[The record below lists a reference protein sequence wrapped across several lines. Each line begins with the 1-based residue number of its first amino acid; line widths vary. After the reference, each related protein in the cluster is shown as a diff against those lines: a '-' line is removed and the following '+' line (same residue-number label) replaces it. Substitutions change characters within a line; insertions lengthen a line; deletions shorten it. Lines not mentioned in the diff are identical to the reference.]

1 MDEKLKS
8 IVKKMMEDGASQE
21 SIEGVISAYKNRLQ
35 QSDTESGKPNVV
47 AKEDVTVTTEE
58 NLASGDGEL
67 QLANPFDKEYVPPKL
82 ESFGN
87 VNSSVKEFNPESDL
101 YKQEDSEYIQESGAS
116 EFIEIK
122 NKIKA
127 NEELVSQGIKDYES
141 VVKET
146 SLEDYLQIN
155 VENEENISNISP
167 ESFNTYEVYSKENQN
182 LKNKKNELSIVIA
195 DKSESNDYNKL
206 DELSEAYSDLKLYK
220 PEVAVKLRPLYLKAE
235 KRIVDNLDK
244 NINELDISKF
254 VERNFDGFLVADD
267 AKISAAADSFIGEN
281 NLEDNVQSRKLF
293 TTRLRAKA
301 SNYEVSQKLKSKIK
315 SNTELSSFYKSLEPK
330 KLDHLLGVSPEALD
344 AKVNYTFGVDF
355 ISESTTSK
363 LEGLSQS
370 YLESL
375 NKNQESLQV
384 KYNNGSLSKEQA
396 NQELLSLNKTAYDLH
411 QKRSQ
416 DLISKYNI
424 KQSELLSTF
433 NDVLSTEDKKYDYEF
448 TAEEESKLQGIIS
461 GLYSEVSSEMNAS
474 KKESRRVAS
483 LITKAPEPII
493 GLIKDF
499 NNMFF
504 DSVSNMG
511 RAIDSPGMAEFGNE
525 MKDLWSPAYE
535 PMDNWD
541 DLYDP
546 TKVMKSVGRLM
557 GSAAPGLIAA
567 AGVSIATGGLG
578 TLPTLALV
586 STTGWLSES
595 MIMAGNMER
604 MIMEETGSAMKAKEG
619 VNAMWNGQI
628 KNMWTYAFDG
638 IPFIGKT
645 ARLGGPLGRVLIS
658 GGIEA
663 ATETPQEVFQTA
675 QEEQI
680 MESVRS
686 GGRITEEG
694 FMGKI
699 NPKMIKSTV
708 LEVGWGSLVM
718 GGGSRFMT
726 ESSLKSKQNQIIAQ
740 INNEV
745 KINKELGKVD
755 IDNSIIK
762 QKILSSVA
770 EYGKNFTNTWLG
782 SLMNAQYITSDE
794 FSNLSRQVD
803 VAQNMVK
810 NKKAIGNLTN
820 DQFSV
825 YSSIINRVTEAENKA
840 EEIKGDPVAKS
851 ILKDK
856 AKELKLEAKSFLE
869 NPSTEGRYVTIKTT
883 NKNFV
888 VLDEQQ
894 ATKLFAENPEL
905 LTQNIPGVT
914 VKFSKALEGSF
925 VPAKAEVQEDVETE
939 AGQTKESAMVEVNQ
953 YIESLSNTEISKD
966 IVSSIEA
973 KMNNADFIKES
984 ELDAGVGRI
993 FDEIDRVENL
1003 NISQDSKSLITKEL
1017 YETANKLN
1025 NYEFRTKTVNKNS
1038 TDGATT
1044 EGSAKTKR
1052 EIPKKETKADV
1063 SGVESKVVINND
1075 NTLTITET
1083 KGSGVTFKSVKYSFP
1098 EEFVFTDENGSF
1110 TAIELLTDDGRT
1122 VSITDPNIGIPMA
1135 LNRLM
1140 ETTEDVTTEQITEEI
1155 NFIQESVAEK
1165 KTKPIEEVSSS
1176 KPKETETE
1184 SKEVKTQVKEKVY
1197 PLKNLEAEA
1206 ANAQVSLS
1214 VIAPDV
1220 KIVIAKTEEEY
1231 KSLVKESADKNSGGT
1246 FSDKTIFI
1254 NPERANKRTI
1264 AHEVFHAVL
1273 LSKGISDAQASTITR
1288 KMLDAVS
1295 KTASPK
1301 LLGKIAKFS
1310 EKYEKALQSEESI
1323 AELVGILAS
1332 NLETIEKSNKGLIKR
1347 WLDKLA
1353 KLFGLKPFTDAE
1365 VINLLNTISD
1375 KVAIGQEIT
1384 KKDIKIIKGSKSKES
1399 QSVRNQEVDKKQQAE
1414 IAKINKLLNPNNW
1427 REKSNDR
1434 GTPRKRKLPKETI
1447 NELINIK
1454 STYTPN
1460 VLEGYSTKDLIAL
1473 NEFIK
1478 EIQDLGKLTIKDARK
1493 IKERL
1498 LKDKR
1503 NYLSTIIADKNNLNV
1518 SFKGRDEAIRR
1529 LSDGNLI
1536 KVGQLIFSKKDLFEA
1551 AFPKGSVVSGSVIFI
1566 PNQSFS
1572 VKTSKKGRLD
1582 KLSKSFF
1589 DLESFTTIFAGTNKT
1604 QSWLMD
1610 NIVMPASDKQYQV
1623 DSDSNILDNQRK
1635 DLLKESFP
1643 DNKKLKN
1650 FYKNKLREKTG
1661 IILNNESKNT
1671 ASRNLTVS
1679 NIVYLYNVIKMSSGA
1694 AQFLDSGYSM
1704 SSMNEIVDYVNSNSG
1719 IKKYADGIV
1728 EIYKGYL
1735 PKVNEAMSAE
1745 GYEEL
1750 GISRSL
1756 TKEELEAME
1765 DKDKR
1770 LDFASEYT
1778 KVLEKIYGKGGI
1790 PLIESY
1796 SPTSAMSKSK
1806 TDEMQK
1812 MGIFEEK
1819 FSVSAFAANSIE
1831 KKRGGVLAIRD
1842 NEVMFEK
1849 YVNGMTNMVG
1859 AIRLISSFQ
1868 TMFSK
1873 RNLSLIEDQ
1882 YGKGFKLQLQNTLND
1897 VIYGSAQSTK
1907 SNESGNP
1914 TFTRWLNQ
1922 ANAAIMFLNITSM
1935 LTQPLSSL
1943 NYAFENDIDAADY
1956 MKNIATFRSKEMVK
1970 AREELT
1976 SDPSFKQRMEKSLNS
1991 VEMQALK
1998 QSEFADVSNSE
2009 WFSNGLNTLLQKG
2022 YFLTTQADAFAIA
2035 FGGTAFYKSKTD
2047 ELIRGGMPEK
2057 EAKAKAIKLTYFAS
2071 NKSQQASSQNRI
2083 SADQKNAGMR
2093 MLLGFKTTSM
2103 QYNRIMFEKAS
2114 DIRNGRGNLGK
2125 NLATIAYYGGLQSMM
2140 FHLVKAILS
2149 SLGDDEDEDNKILS
2163 KTTANR
2169 LLDSFLAGFGVYGV
2183 GAVVLKNLT
2192 YDIVEY
2198 VGNGG
2203 TFSKEA
2209 ENILS
2214 DGLGMDFKKSTYGSE
2229 QGIILDAIKNVS
2241 PSIGYKASVAV
2252 NSLYD
2257 FNQEKYYSGFTKL
2270 AQAGTSVPFSQLE
2283 NISDAFDSKL
2293 SYYERLLRLT
2303 NVMKDYEADEIIE
2316 KSEKRKARNNSQ
2328 NTGQR
2333 SRSQSTRSQSTR
2345 SQSTR

>member
-663 ATETPQEVFQTA
+663 ATEIPQETLQTA

-925 VPAKAEVQEDVETE
+925 VPAKAEVQKDVETE

-1970 AREELT
+1970 ARKELT

-1998 QSEFADVSNSE
+1998 QSEFADVTNSE

-2345 SQSTR
+2345 

>member
-67 QLANPFDKEYVPPKL
+67 QLANPFDKEYVPPKV

-267 AKISAAADSFIGEN
+267 AKISDAADSFIGEN

-1770 LDFASEYT
+1770 LDFASKYT

-2345 SQSTR
+2345 

>member
-2345 SQSTR
+2345 

>member
-244 NINELDISKF
+244 NINDLDISKF

-883 NKNFV
+883 NKNSV

-1572 VKTSKKGRLD
+1572 VKTSKKSILD

-2345 SQSTR
+2345 

>member
-146 SLEDYLQIN
+146 SLEDYIQIN

-663 ATETPQEVFQTA
+663 ATEIPQETLQTA

-694 FMGKI
+694 FMSKV
-699 NPKMIKSTV
+699 NPKLIKSTV

-726 ESSLKSKQNQIIAQ
+726 ESSLKNKQNQIIAQ

-770 EYGKNFTNTWLG
+770 KYGKTLQILG
-782 SLMNAQYITSDE
+782 
-794 FSNLSRQVD
+794 
-803 VAQNMVK
+803 
-810 NKKAIGNLTN
+810 
-820 DQFSV
+820 
-825 YSSIINRVTEAENKA
+825 
-840 EEIKGDPVAKS
+840 
-851 ILKDK
+851 
-856 AKELKLEAKSFLE
+856 
-869 NPSTEGRYVTIKTT
+869 
-883 NKNFV
+883 
-888 VLDEQQ
+888 
-894 ATKLFAENPEL
+894 
-905 LTQNIPGVT
+905 
-914 VKFSKALEGSF
+914 
-925 VPAKAEVQEDVETE
+925 
-939 AGQTKESAMVEVNQ
+939 
-953 YIESLSNTEISKD
+953 
-966 IVSSIEA
+966 
-973 KMNNADFIKES
+973 
-984 ELDAGVGRI
+984 
-993 FDEIDRVENL
+993 
-1003 NISQDSKSLITKEL
+1003 
-1017 YETANKLN
+1017 
-1025 NYEFRTKTVNKNS
+1025 
-1038 TDGATT
+1038 
-1044 EGSAKTKR
+1044 
-1052 EIPKKETKADV
+1052 
-1063 SGVESKVVINND
+1063 
-1075 NTLTITET
+1075 
-1083 KGSGVTFKSVKYSFP
+1083 
-1098 EEFVFTDENGSF
+1098 
-1110 TAIELLTDDGRT
+1110 
-1122 VSITDPNIGIPMA
+1122 
-1135 LNRLM
+1135 
-1140 ETTEDVTTEQITEEI
+1140 
-1155 NFIQESVAEK
+1155 
-1165 KTKPIEEVSSS
+1165 
-1176 KPKETETE
+1176 
-1184 SKEVKTQVKEKVY
+1184 
-1197 PLKNLEAEA
+1197 
-1206 ANAQVSLS
+1206 
-1214 VIAPDV
+1214 
-1220 KIVIAKTEEEY
+1220 
-1231 KSLVKESADKNSGGT
+1231 
-1246 FSDKTIFI
+1246 
-1254 NPERANKRTI
+1254 
-1264 AHEVFHAVL
+1264 
-1273 LSKGISDAQASTITR
+1273 
-1288 KMLDAVS
+1288 
-1295 KTASPK
+1295 
-1301 LLGKIAKFS
+1301 
-1310 EKYEKALQSEESI
+1310 
-1323 AELVGILAS
+1323 
-1332 NLETIEKSNKGLIKR
+1332 
-1347 WLDKLA
+1347 
-1353 KLFGLKPFTDAE
+1353 
-1365 VINLLNTISD
+1365 
-1375 KVAIGQEIT
+1375 
-1384 KKDIKIIKGSKSKES
+1384 
-1399 QSVRNQEVDKKQQAE
+1399 
-1414 IAKINKLLNPNNW
+1414 
-1427 REKSNDR
+1427 
-1434 GTPRKRKLPKETI
+1434 
-1447 NELINIK
+1447 
-1454 STYTPN
+1454 
-1460 VLEGYSTKDLIAL
+1460 
-1473 NEFIK
+1473 
-1478 EIQDLGKLTIKDARK
+1478 
-1493 IKERL
+1493 
-1498 LKDKR
+1498 
-1503 NYLSTIIADKNNLNV
+1503 
-1518 SFKGRDEAIRR
+1518 
-1529 LSDGNLI
+1529 
-1536 KVGQLIFSKKDLFEA
+1536 
-1551 AFPKGSVVSGSVIFI
+1551 
-1566 PNQSFS
+1566 
-1572 VKTSKKGRLD
+1572 
-1582 KLSKSFF
+1582 
-1589 DLESFTTIFAGTNKT
+1589 
-1604 QSWLMD
+1604 
-1610 NIVMPASDKQYQV
+1610 
-1623 DSDSNILDNQRK
+1623 
-1635 DLLKESFP
+1635 
-1643 DNKKLKN
+1643 
-1650 FYKNKLREKTG
+1650 
-1661 IILNNESKNT
+1661 
-1671 ASRNLTVS
+1671 
-1679 NIVYLYNVIKMSSGA
+1679 
-1694 AQFLDSGYSM
+1694 
-1704 SSMNEIVDYVNSNSG
+1704 
-1719 IKKYADGIV
+1719 
-1728 EIYKGYL
+1728 
-1735 PKVNEAMSAE
+1735 
-1745 GYEEL
+1745 
-1750 GISRSL
+1750 
-1756 TKEELEAME
+1756 
-1765 DKDKR
+1765 
-1770 LDFASEYT
+1770 
-1778 KVLEKIYGKGGI
+1778 
-1790 PLIESY
+1790 
-1796 SPTSAMSKSK
+1796 
-1806 TDEMQK
+1806 
-1812 MGIFEEK
+1812 
-1819 FSVSAFAANSIE
+1819 
-1831 KKRGGVLAIRD
+1831 
-1842 NEVMFEK
+1842 
-1849 YVNGMTNMVG
+1849 
-1859 AIRLISSFQ
+1859 
-1868 TMFSK
+1868 
-1873 RNLSLIEDQ
+1873 
-1882 YGKGFKLQLQNTLND
+1882 
-1897 VIYGSAQSTK
+1897 
-1907 SNESGNP
+1907 
-1914 TFTRWLNQ
+1914 
-1922 ANAAIMFLNITSM
+1922 
-1935 LTQPLSSL
+1935 
-1943 NYAFENDIDAADY
+1943 
-1956 MKNIATFRSKEMVK
+1956 
-1970 AREELT
+1970 
-1976 SDPSFKQRMEKSLNS
+1976 
-1991 VEMQALK
+1991 
-1998 QSEFADVSNSE
+1998 
-2009 WFSNGLNTLLQKG
+2009 
-2022 YFLTTQADAFAIA
+2022 
-2035 FGGTAFYKSKTD
+2035 
-2047 ELIRGGMPEK
+2047 
-2057 EAKAKAIKLTYFAS
+2057 
-2071 NKSQQASSQNRI
+2071 
-2083 SADQKNAGMR
+2083 
-2093 MLLGFKTTSM
+2093 
-2103 QYNRIMFEKAS
+2103 
-2114 DIRNGRGNLGK
+2114 
-2125 NLATIAYYGGLQSMM
+2125 
-2140 FHLVKAILS
+2140 
-2149 SLGDDEDEDNKILS
+2149 
-2163 KTTANR
+2163 
-2169 LLDSFLAGFGVYGV
+2169 
-2183 GAVVLKNLT
+2183 
-2192 YDIVEY
+2192 
-2198 VGNGG
+2198 
-2203 TFSKEA
+2203 
-2209 ENILS
+2209 
-2214 DGLGMDFKKSTYGSE
+2214 
-2229 QGIILDAIKNVS
+2229 
-2241 PSIGYKASVAV
+2241 
-2252 NSLYD
+2252 
-2257 FNQEKYYSGFTKL
+2257 
-2270 AQAGTSVPFSQLE
+2270 
-2283 NISDAFDSKL
+2283 
-2293 SYYERLLRLT
+2293 
-2303 NVMKDYEADEIIE
+2303 
-2316 KSEKRKARNNSQ
+2316 
-2328 NTGQR
+2328 
-2333 SRSQSTRSQSTR
+2333 
-2345 SQSTR
+2345 

>member
-267 AKISAAADSFIGEN
+267 AKISDAADSFIGEN

-1770 LDFASEYT
+1770 LDFASKYT

>member
-267 AKISAAADSFIGEN
+267 AKISDAADSFIGEN

-1572 VKTSKKGRLD
+1572 VKTSKKSILD

-1770 LDFASEYT
+1770 LDFASKYT

-2345 SQSTR
+2345 

>member
-267 AKISAAADSFIGEN
+267 AKISDAADSFIGEN

-1288 KMLDAVS
+1288 KMLDTVS

-1384 KKDIKIIKGSKSKES
+1384 KKDIKIIKDSKSKES

>member
-1 MDEKLKS
+1 
-8 IVKKMMEDGASQE
+8 
-21 SIEGVISAYKNRLQ
+21 
-35 QSDTESGKPNVV
+35 
-47 AKEDVTVTTEE
+47 
-58 NLASGDGEL
+58 
-67 QLANPFDKEYVPPKL
+67 
-82 ESFGN
+82 
-87 VNSSVKEFNPESDL
+87 
-101 YKQEDSEYIQESGAS
+101 
-116 EFIEIK
+116 
-122 NKIKA
+122 
-127 NEELVSQGIKDYES
+127 
-141 VVKET
+141 
-146 SLEDYLQIN
+146 
-155 VENEENISNISP
+155 
-167 ESFNTYEVYSKENQN
+167 
-182 LKNKKNELSIVIA
+182 
-195 DKSESNDYNKL
+195 
-206 DELSEAYSDLKLYK
+206 
-220 PEVAVKLRPLYLKAE
+220 
-235 KRIVDNLDK
+235 
-244 NINELDISKF
+244 
-254 VERNFDGFLVADD
+254 
-267 AKISAAADSFIGEN
+267 
-281 NLEDNVQSRKLF
+281 
-293 TTRLRAKA
+293 
-301 SNYEVSQKLKSKIK
+301 
-315 SNTELSSFYKSLEPK
+315 
-330 KLDHLLGVSPEALD
+330 
-344 AKVNYTFGVDF
+344 
-355 ISESTTSK
+355 
-363 LEGLSQS
+363 
-370 YLESL
+370 
-375 NKNQESLQV
+375 
-384 KYNNGSLSKEQA
+384 
-396 NQELLSLNKTAYDLH
+396 
-411 QKRSQ
+411 
-416 DLISKYNI
+416 
-424 KQSELLSTF
+424 
-433 NDVLSTEDKKYDYEF
+433 
-448 TAEEESKLQGIIS
+448 
-461 GLYSEVSSEMNAS
+461 
-474 KKESRRVAS
+474 
-483 LITKAPEPII
+483 
-493 GLIKDF
+493 
-499 NNMFF
+499 
-504 DSVSNMG
+504 
-511 RAIDSPGMAEFGNE
+511 
-525 MKDLWSPAYE
+525 
-535 PMDNWD
+535 
-541 DLYDP
+541 
-546 TKVMKSVGRLM
+546 
-557 GSAAPGLIAA
+557 
-567 AGVSIATGGLG
+567 
-578 TLPTLALV
+578 
-586 STTGWLSES
+586 
-595 MIMAGNMER
+595 
-604 MIMEETGSAMKAKEG
+604 
-619 VNAMWNGQI
+619 
-628 KNMWTYAFDG
+628 MWTYAFDG

-1770 LDFASEYT
+1770 LDFASKYT